1 MKTATNNSDFEF
13 VVRSTPMPTTN
24 EVLKRKVQ
32 GNSAA
37 VIFLTAVAY
46 GMLMTS
52 IVGGIVWERMSG
64 IKHIQMISG
73 MDRLAYWVA
82 NFIVDLIQ
90 VELIVLV
97 SVLAFYLAGLQYTTS
112 WIIYMLFPVAS
123 IPLTYVT
130 AFFFASESAA

>member
-90 VELIVLV
+90 VELI
-97 SVLAFYLAGLQYTTS
+97 S
-112 WIIYMLFPVAS
+112 
-123 IPLTYVT
+123 
-130 AFFFASESAA
+130 